1 MPCHFCEQ
9 ESLEGVF
16 ASRNLG
22 IQGRSQKRSGK
33 RRGQHR
39 GTGRG
44 APGGSGGLGRGGPEE
59 AEGEIVIAE
68 ALEITVT

>member
-1 MPCHFCEQ
+1 M
-9 ESLEGVF
+9 F

-33 RRGQHR
+33 RRGRHR

-44 APGGSGGLGRGGPEE
+44 GPKE
-59 AEGEIVIAE
+59 AEEVIVIVE
-68 ALEITVT
+68 ALEIMVTWVGQVWALVVRGFKGCRGGLRGS